1 VSLQPFD
8 ATGKFQ
14 DPTENA
20 ELSKSTV
27 RNAGITVFA
36 QGSVFAINLISMLIL
51 ARILGP
57 ADFGLVTMVTTF
69 SLLFASFGLAG
80 LTEAVLQTEEI
91 NSSLASNLFWTN
103 ISGGLILSVAFGAA
117 GSLLARFYSDPRIT
131 KVAIGFSLAIFF
143 SIAPVLHLSL
153 LKRAMQFAPISA
165 NDIIGRVAAVL
176 TAICCALLGWGYWAL
191 VAGAVVQPIVVSIGA
206 WILCPWLPA
215 LPRQVPGTGK
225 IIRYAIHVYGRYS
238 LNYCTGNIDNLLVGW
253 RFGAAALG
261 FYKKAFDLFV
271 LPSSQLLSPILAVV
285 VTTLSRKNK
294 NTDDYKRYFL
304 KGLCIVTFV
313 GMAASADLTLIGRD
327 AVRLL
332 LGSKWGEAGRIFTYF
347 APGIGM
353 MLVYQTTGWI
363 HLSLGTTGR
372 FLRWTV
378 VELSVTGLL
387 FLLAL
392 RWGPVG
398 IAGAWTTSF
407 CILTI
412 PAIWYAGKPIDLPVG
427 SVLNAIWRYVVAA
440 LIAGLSCAAVVAR
453 MRWLP
458 LVAAFGLA
466 GTITRIATN
475 SVLFT
480 LLYLGII
487 IVLFGGI
494 EPLRQFARL
503 IPDLVP
509 GLSSRRK
516 SRSVEGSN
524 QILHSHV
531 VESAAQKATY
541 KN

>member
-453 MRWLP
+453 MPWLP

>member
-1 VSLQPFD
+1 MSLQPFD

-14 DPTENA
+14 GPTENA

-225 IIRYAIHVYGRYS
+225 MIRYAIHVYGRYS

-412 PAIWYAGKPIDLPVG
+412 PAIWYAGKPINLPVG

-516 SRSVEGSN
+516 SRSVEGSH